1 MHKIQRADNWREINR
16 LKEFNDSKVKEG
28 ADQTDRLKGLD
39 YELSR
44 VQVRVEDVQ
53 KLIDARAYDLRNK
66 QILLED
72 VQKEILRIKDVNSR
86 QGSDSV
92 SLRRD
97 NDKQLSEIYELR
109 KEIEYQAAR
118 NADVSGQIRELE
130 LRSKDK
136 DDQLYALR
144 KDADSS
150 KYSNGSLR
158 NNNVDLLN
166 EKDALEKHASVV
178 QGQNDDITRELDK
191 FCETDEYVR
200 SQLDRRGRVQG
211 LRTQNDQQL
220 RQSYYRIEE
229 VRSRSPQRR
238 F

>member
-1 MHKIQRADNWREINR
+1 MDLTDELQRSKRVLDEKHYETLRLTDENSKKGDHNQDLRLKAQDLEREIEMHKVQRADNWREINR

-28 ADQTDRLKGLD
+28 SDQTDRLKGLD
-39 YELSR
+39 YDLSR
-44 VQVRVEDVQ
+44 VQLRIEDVQ

-66 QILLED
+66 QILLDD
-72 VQKEILRIKDVNSR
+72 VQKEIARIKDINSR

-97 NDKQLSEIYELR
+97 NDKQLAEIYELR

-118 NADVSGQIRELE
+118 NADVSAQIRELE
-130 LRSKDK
+130 LRAKDK

-166 EKDALEKHASVV
+166 EKDALEKHAAVV
-178 QGQNDDITRELDK
+178 
-191 FCETDEYVR
+191 
-200 SQLDRRGRVQG
+200 
-211 LRTQNDQQL
+211 
-220 RQSYYRIEE
+220 
-229 VRSRSPQRR
+229 
-238 F
+238 